1 MISLKRISFEYLSKD
16 STRAELSQ
24 LLYPVFAHTYIK
36 LLVNNYDIEA
46 RNFYNEFAKGFG
58 EDSPYIEDIRRLATV
73 TNKKQLAQNDV
84 ITTFKVR
91 HFIIRMTRDS
101 LLSLKRHINDRNIQV
116 LIDILEDHLFIDQF
130 DGLPRTREQIDAVSG
145 GLLGEA
151 KRDANKVLKLVI
163 LIFIFFSRKSNLVFC
178 GSQKS
183 LKLKKMISWKTSR
196 RRKRKLALLL

>member
-1 MISLKRISFEYLSKD
+1 LLLEFSSLISITRISFEYLPKD

-151 KRDANKVLKLVI
+151 KRDANKVLKLLI
-163 LIFIFFSRKSNLVFC
+163 LMLIFSVKNPTWSSAGAR
-178 GSQKS
+178 
-183 LKLKKMISWKTSR
+183 SR
-196 RRKRKLALLL
+196 RN

>member
-1 MISLKRISFEYLSKD
+1 MFLEFSSLISIPISSFEYLSKD

-151 KRDANKVLKLVI
+151 KRDANKVLKLLI
-163 LIFIFFSRKSNLVFC
+163 LMLIFSVKNPTWSSAGAR
-178 GSQKS
+178 
-183 LKLKKMISWKTSR
+183 SR
-196 RRKRKLALLL
+196 RN

>member
-1 MISLKRISFEYLSKD
+1 M
-16 STRAELSQ
+16 
-24 LLYPVFAHTYIK
+24 YPVFAHTYIK
-36 LLVNNYDIEA
+36 LLVNNYESEA

-151 KRDANKVLKLVI
+151 KRDANKVFETCNSVVI
-163 LIFIFFSRKSNLVFC
+163 IFSQKSNSVFC
-178 GSQKS
+178 GSQK
-183 LKLKKMISWKTSR
+183 LPKLKRMILWKTSQK
-196 RRKRKLALLL
+196 RRKKLALLL